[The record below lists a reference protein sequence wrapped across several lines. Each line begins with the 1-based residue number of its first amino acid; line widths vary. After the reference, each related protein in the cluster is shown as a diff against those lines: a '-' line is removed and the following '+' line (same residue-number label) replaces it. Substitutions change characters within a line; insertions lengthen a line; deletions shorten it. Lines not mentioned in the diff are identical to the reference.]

1 MRSTCLIAMLA
12 LPLFGQPAL
21 PAPPATSVRM
31 FAGPAAGSYLGI
43 GIQEMTAERAKEL
56 KLRREAGVEIT
67 RVSPESPAEKAGL
80 KVGDVVLQYNGTKV
94 EGIEQLQRLV
104 RETPAGREAKVEISR
119 SGSNQMINV
128 RIGQR
133 PPAPGVPEFFNQ
145 RMPDVPRIFSGLRS
159 PMLGVEAE
167 PLEGQLAQYFG
178 VSDGVL
184 VRSVAKG
191 SLAEKAGIKAG
202 DVIQR
207 VDDTKVATPAD
218 ITGRLRTARGKA
230 VVLSIVRDHKETSVS
245 VDVPDPRVGRAEP
258 ARIVS
263 ADEP

>member
-1 MRSTCLIAMLA
+1 
-12 LPLFGQPAL
+12 
-21 PAPPATSVRM
+21 
-31 FAGPAAGSYLGI
+31 
-43 GIQEMTAERAKEL
+43 
-56 KLRREAGVEIT
+56 
-67 RVSPESPAEKAGL
+67 
-80 KVGDVVLQYNGTKV
+80 
-94 EGIEQLQRLV
+94 
-104 RETPAGREAKVEISR
+104 
-119 SGSNQMINV
+119 
-128 RIGQR
+128 
-133 PPAPGVPEFFNQ
+133 
-145 RMPDVPRIFSGLRS
+145 MPDVPRIFSGLRS